1 MQKNSAEIIPLIRGA
16 TKKLDRLERSELV
29 SVYEQYRTASN
40 EWLRRQIVEN
50 NRIDILA
57 SVILGYTV
65 KPFHLAMF
73 KWQFQHPK
81 NLVLSFRGCGKSTI
95 CTVVKAIHLH
105 CKNRTLRLLIVSESK
120 ATASDILRDIKG
132 HYESNDRLA
141 EVFGAFYDPKI
152 VQKWDV
158 SAISIVGS
166 RLTQKETSIMC
177 AGPDTRITGK
187 HFDVGLVDDLVTE
200 DNSRTEHMRK
210 RVNTWYYKTYRP
222 LILPP
227 KEGFEHRGEQHH
239 NGTFYHWDDHYHRLE
254 KNELKDKVLKV
265 PSLDEKDNS
274 PWPEEYPPEFLL
286 NQQDELGTIV
296 FGSQYQMDTDAMKG
310 EIFQYDDC
318 QIIEESEYPPLSDMI
333 VTMGV
338 DLSAD
343 EKEQKQNA
351 MFAIAVIG
359 ITGDIPKDDIYIFL
373 LDYYLQHLRP
383 SRQPDKVLEYYDMH
397 NPYRSGIEINQ
408 YQISLKETVKLK
420 RPQMNV
426 IKVNTRVDKVTRAIK
441 LSKYFENGRVFFKK
455 GVHAKPVEHLV
466 LFSAQ
471 SKYKDFFDALDNA
484 VYAAKR
490 KRRKQGKP
498 KRKPFGVLG

>member
-1 MQKNSAEIIPLIRGA
+1 MAKTAEIVPLIRGA
-16 TKKLDRLERSELV
+16 AKKLERLERSELV

-57 SVILGYTV
+57 TVILGYKV
-65 KPFHLAMF
+65 KPFHLAML
-73 KWQFQHPK
+73 KWQFRYPQ

-95 CTVVKAIHLH
+95 CTVIKAIHLH
-105 CKNRTLRLLIVSESK
+105 CKNRQLRILIVSESK

-141 EVFGAFYDPKI
+141 EVFGSFYDPKI
-152 VQKWDV
+152 VSKWDV

-187 HFDVGLVDDLVTE
+187 HFDVGLIDDLVTE
-200 DNSRTEHMRK
+200 DNSRTEHMRV
-210 RVNTWYYKTYRP
+210 RVKTWYYKTYRP

-227 KEGFEHRGEQHH
+227 KEGLEHRGEQHH
-239 NGTFYHWDDHYHRLE
+239 NGTFYHWDDHYHHLE
-254 KNELKDKVLKV
+254 ANELKGKVLKI
-265 PSLDEKDNS
+265 PSLDENDNS
-274 PWPEEYPPEFLL
+274 PWPEEYSTKFLL
-286 NQQDELGTIV
+286 NQKDELGSIV

-318 QIIEESEYPPLSDMI
+318 HQIDGADYPPISDMI
-333 VTMGV
+333 ITMGC

-359 ITGDIPKDDIYIFL
+359 ITGNIAKDDIYIYL

-383 SRQPDKVLEYYDMH
+383 SKQPEKVIEYFDIW
-397 NPYRSGIEINQ
+397 NPFRVGIETNQ
-408 YQISLKETVKLK
+408 YQASLKEAVKLK

-426 IKVNTRVDKVTRAIK
+426 IKIHSKIDKITRAIND
-441 LSKYFENGRVFFKK
+441 SRYFENGRAFFKK
-455 GVHAKPVEHLV
+455 GVHAKPIDHLV
-466 LFSAQ
+466 LFSAR
-471 SKYKDFFDALDNA
+471 SKYKDFFDAYDFAL
-484 VYAAKR
+484 YAAKK
-490 KRRKQGKP
+490 KRNKQGKQ
-498 KRKPFGVLG
+498 KRKVFGVL

>member
-1 MQKNSAEIIPLIRGA
+1 MAKTAEIIPLIRGA
-16 TKKLDRLERSELV
+16 AKKLDRLERSELV

-40 EWLRRQIVEN
+40 EWIRRQVVEN

-57 SVILGYTV
+57 TVILGYQV
-65 KPFHLAMF
+65 KPFHLAML
-73 KWQFQHPK
+73 KWQFLHPQ
-81 NLVLSFRGCGKSTI
+81 NLILSFRGCGKSTI
-95 CTVVKAIHLH
+95 CTVIKAIHLH
-105 CKNRTLRLLIVSESK
+105 CKNRQLRILIISESK

-141 EVFGAFYDPKI
+141 EVFGSFYDPKI
-152 VQKWDV
+152 VSKWDV

-187 HFDVGLVDDLVTE
+187 HFDVGLIDDLVTE
-200 DNSRTEHMRK
+200 DNSRTEHMRA
-210 RVNTWYYKTYRP
+210 RVKTWYYKTYRP

-227 KEGFEHRGEQHH
+227 KDGFEHRGEQHH
-239 NGTFYHWDDHYHRLE
+239 NGTFYHWDDHYHHLE
-254 KNELKDKVLKV
+254 ANELKGKVLKI
-265 PSLDEKDNS
+265 PALDENDNS
-274 PWPEEYPPEFLL
+274 PWPEEYSTKFLL
-286 NQQDELGTIV
+286 NQKDELGSIV

-318 QIIEESEYPPLSDMI
+318 QQIEEADYPPTSDMI
-333 VTMGV
+333 ITMGC
-338 DLSAD
+338 DLAAD

-359 ITGDIPKDDIYIFL
+359 IIGNLAKDDIYIYL

-383 SRQPDKVLEYYDMH
+383 SKQPEKVIEYFDMH
-397 NPYRSGIEINQ
+397 NPFRVGIETNQ

-426 IKVNTRVDKVTRAIK
+426 VKVHTQVDKITRAIND
-441 LSKYFENGRVFFKK
+441 SRYFENGRVFFKK
-455 GVHAKPVEHLV
+455 GVHSKPIDHLV
-466 LFSAQ
+466 LFSAN
-471 SKYKDFFDALDNA
+471 SKYKDFFDAFDNA
-484 VYAAKR
+484 LYAAKR
-490 KRRKQGKP
+490 KRKKQGKQ
-498 KRKPFGVLG
+498 KRKSFGVL

>member
-158 SAISIVGS
+158 SAISIVGA

-239 NGTFYHWDDHYHRLE
+239 NGTFYHWDDHYHHLE